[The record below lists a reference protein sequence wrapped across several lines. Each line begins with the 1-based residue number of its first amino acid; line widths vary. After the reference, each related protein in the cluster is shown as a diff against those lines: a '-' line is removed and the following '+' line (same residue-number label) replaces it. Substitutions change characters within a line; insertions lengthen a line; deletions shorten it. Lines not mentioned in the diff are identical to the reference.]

1 MILDENRIFLY
12 FYDLKC
18 FIMKPV
24 ILMENN
30 EYILEGNISVKAAII
45 NAFRSVSAIYVDPEK
60 KDKDTFYILR
70 EANQRGIK
78 IVYRSRAEIDAMA
91 SGRTHGGML
100 AKVGERTFQSL
111 DDFLSK
117 DTVYL
122 AMIEGIEDPFNFG
135 YLLRTF
141 YAAGVDAVILP
152 KRNWTTAA
160 DVVTRASAGASE
172 AIPLI
177 IAEDMEEILGQ
188 LKQADIPLYCAERKN
203 ACSLYD
209 IEFPRRLCIAIGGE
223 MRGLSK
229 AVRAAADQNIYIPY
243 GRDARNA
250 LNAAAAA
257 AIFSFEVLRQQI
269 KKTCDQ

>member
-1 MILDENRIFLY
+1 MSEKLCDLY
-12 FYDLKC
+12 PFDSKC
-18 FIMKPV
+18 IIIEQV
-24 ILMENN
+24 INMEANN
-30 EYILEGNISVKAAII
+30 YILEGNISVKAAIT
-45 NAFRSVSAIYVDPEK
+45 NAYRSVHAIYVDPEK
-60 KDKDTFYILR
+60 KDKDTLYILR
-70 EANQRGIK
+70 QAKQRGIEV
-78 IVYRSRAEIDAMA
+78 IYRSREEIDAMA

-100 AKVGERTFQSL
+100 AKAGERSFQHL

-117 DTVYL
+117 ESAYL

-177 IAEDMEEILGQ
+177 VAEDIDEILKQ
-188 LKQADIPLYCAERKN
+188 LKQAQIPLYCAERKD

-209 IEFPRRLCIAIGGE
+209 ITFPERLCIAIGGE

-229 AVRAAADQNIYIPY
+229 AVKAASNQNIYIPY
-243 GRDARNA
+243 GRDAHNA

-257 AIFSFEVLRQQI
+257 SVFSFEVLRQRI
-269 KKTCDQ
+269 KKSFDQ

>member
-1 MILDENRIFLY
+1 
-12 FYDLKC
+12 
-18 FIMKPV
+18 
-24 ILMENN
+24 MENN
-30 EYILEGNISVKAAII
+30 EYILEGNISVKAAIT
-45 NAFRSVSAIYVDPEK
+45 NAYRDVSVVYVDPK
-60 KDKDTFYILR
+60 KNDKDTLYILR
-70 EANQRGIK
+70 QAKQRGIE
-78 IVYRSRAEIDAMA
+78 IAYRSREEIDGMA

-100 AKVGERTFQSL
+100 AKAGERSFQSL
-111 DDFLSK
+111 DDFLTK

-160 DVVTRASAGASE
+160 DVVTRASAGSSE

-177 IAEDMEEILGQ
+177 IAEDMDKILGQ
-188 LKQADIPLYCAERKN
+188 LKQSHIPLYCAERKD
-203 ACSLYD
+203 ACSLYEV
-209 IEFPRRLCIAIGGE
+209 EFPDRLCIAIGGE

-229 AVRAAADQNIYIPY
+229 AVKEAADQNIYIPY
-243 GRDARNA
+243 GRDVRNA

-257 AIFSFEVLRQQI
+257 SVFSFEVLRQRM
-269 KKTCDQ
+269 KKSL